1 MADEKVRFA
10 SDAWLAA
17 MQRILGELA
26 ERAGP
31 ALDGQKASI
40 CEIATNAPA
49 DLADPAR
56 GDGSVAWHIVI
67 DGRRVQAAKGEKAD
81 ADLKVRFDYQAILT
95 LARWVYKDDPED
107 QAAVAKAREAIEKS
121 GQFRSAGAL
130 PELPPKV
137 GAMLSELHNGLARI
151 TA

>member
-1 MADEKVRFA
+1 MAEDKVRFA
-10 SDAWLAA
+10 SDAWLAQ

-26 ERAGP
+26 QEAGP
-31 ALDGQKASI
+31 ALDGVKASI

-56 GDGSVAWHIVI
+56 GDGSLAWHIVI
-67 DGRRVQAAKGEKAD
+67 ENGNARAARGEKAD

-107 QAAVAKAREAIEKS
+107 QAAVAKAREAIEKG
-121 GQFRSAGAL
+121 GQFRSTGAM
-130 PELPPKV
+130 PALPPKV
-137 GAMLSELHNGLARI
+137 GAMFSELHNGLARI